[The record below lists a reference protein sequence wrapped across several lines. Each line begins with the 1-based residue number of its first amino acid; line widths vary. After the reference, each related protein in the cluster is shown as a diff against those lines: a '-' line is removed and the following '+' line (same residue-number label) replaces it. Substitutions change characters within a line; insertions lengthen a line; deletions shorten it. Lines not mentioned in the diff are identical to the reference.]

1 MPIAASEKAALPKTD
16 IRAVHQA
23 LDAEHRTW
31 AREDDSPQGS
41 VKARLE
47 QAWPD
52 SLADGQL
59 IKDDEGRDQLKAMP
73 EAKRSSMFP
82 DPWRTNPVGRFWDR
96 LRGRD
101 VTPRYLARLT
111 KEEQESEQKWRTV
124 GTIRRYIL
132 LILTL
137 AQTVVATWYM
147 KTILPYQGW
156 ALINPMDMVGQDL
169 WVSFMQLLPYMLQTG
184 ILILFA
190 VLFCWVSAGFWT
202 ALMGFLQ
209 LLIGRDKYSISASTV
224 GDEPL
229 NPEHRTA
236 LIMPI
241 CNEDVNRVFAG
252 LRATWESVKATGNAK
267 HFDVYILSDSYNPDI
282 CVAEQKAWMEL
293 IAEVGGEGQIFY
305 RRRRRRVKRKS
316 GNIDDFCRRWGSQ
329 YSYMVVLDADSVM
342 TGDCL
347 CGLVRLME
355 ANPNAGI
362 IQSSPKASG
371 MDTLYARCQQFATRV
386 YGPLFTAGLHFWQ
399 LGESHYWGHNAIIR
413 VKPFIE
419 HCALAPLP
427 GEGSFAGSILS
438 HDFVEAAL
446 MRRAGWGVWIAY
458 DLPGSY
464 EELPP
469 NLLDELKR
477 DRRWCHGNL
486 MNFRLFLVK
495 GMHPV
500 HRAVFL
506 TGVMS
511 YLSAPLWFMFLA
523 LSTALQVVHALTEPQ
538 YFLQPRQLF
547 PVWPQWRPEL
557 AIALFAS
564 TMVLLFLP
572 KLLSILLIWCK
583 GTKEYGG
590 FWRVT
595 LSLLLEVFLTGVMSY
610 LSAPLW
616 FMFLALSTALQVV
629 HALTEPQYFLQPR
642 QLFPVWPQWRPEL
655 AIALFASTMVLLFL
669 PKLLSILL
677 IWCKGTKEYGGFWRV
692 TLSLLLEVLFS
703 VLLAP
708 VRMLFH
714 TVFVVSAFLGWE
726 VVWNSPQRDDDST
739 SWGEA
744 FKRHG
749 SQLLLGLVW
758 AVGMAWLDLR
768 FLFWLAP
775 IVFSLILS
783 PFVSVISSRATVGL
797 RTKRWKL
804 FLIPEEYSP
813 PQVLVDTDRFLEM
826 NRQRSLDDGFMH
838 AVFNP
843 SFNALATAMA
853 TARHRASKVLEIARD
868 RHVEQALN
876 ETPEKLNRDRRLV
889 LLSDPVTMARL
900 HFRVWNSPERYSS
913 WVSYYE
919 GIKLNPLALRK
930 PDAASQ

>member
-1 MPIAASEKAALPKTD
+1 MNKSTVTPADYIDLLPLSAERKEALQHALPAAGENEEVYSKLH
-16 IRAVHQA
+16 HQ
-23 LDAEHRTW
+23 LGGDGPVETRPDDAPLE
-31 AREDDSPQGS
+31 S
-41 VKARLE
+41 VKARIE
-47 QAWPD
+47 MAWPD
-52 SLADGQL
+52 SVAGGEQFD
-59 IKDDEGRDQLKAMP
+59 KDYLDRTTLKATPPVKRSLMFP
-73 EAKRSSMFP
+73 EA
-82 DPWRTNPVGRFWDR
+82 WRTNPVARAWDS
-96 LRGRD
+96 LRGRK
-101 VTPRYLARLT
+101 TTHRYASA
-111 KEEQESEQKWRTV
+111 EEQKTEDKWRHV
-124 GTIRRYIL
+124 GSIRRYIL
-132 LILTL
+132 LLLTL

-156 ALINPMDMVGQDL
+156 ALIDPMEMINQNWQQSVLQI
-169 WVSFMQLLPYMLQTG
+169 LPYVLQTG
-184 ILILFA
+184 ILFLFA
-190 VLFCWVSAGFWT
+190 ILFCWVSAGFWT

-209 LLIGRDKYSISASTV
+209 LLIGRDKYSISYLSHR
-224 GDEPL
+224 DEPIEI

-241 CNEDVNRVFAG
+241 CNEDVERVFAG
-252 LRATWESVKATGNAK
+252 LRATWESVVRTGEQAN
-267 HFDVYILSDSYNPDI
+267 FDVYVLSDSYDADI
-282 CVAEQKAWMEL
+282 AMAEQKAWMEL
-293 IAEVGGEGQIFY
+293 VRDVGGEGKIFY

-342 TGDCL
+342 SGECL
-347 CGLVRLME
+347 TGLVRMME

-523 LSTALQVVHALTEPQ
+523 LSTALQVVHTLMEPQ

-557 AIALFAS
+557 AIALFS
-564 TMVLLFLP
+564 TTLILLFLP
-572 KLLSILLIWCK
+572 KLLSVILIICK
-583 GTKEYGG
+583 GAKAYGG
-590 FWRVT
+590 AIRLFC
-595 LSLLLEVFLTGVMSY
+595 SLLLEM
-610 LSAPLW
+610 
-616 FMFLALSTALQVV
+616 
-629 HALTEPQYFLQPR
+629 
-642 QLFPVWPQWRPEL
+642 
-655 AIALFASTMVLLFL
+655 
-669 PKLLSILL
+669 
-677 IWCKGTKEYGGFWRV
+677 
-692 TLSLLLEVLFS
+692 LFS

-726 VVWNSPQRDDDST
+726 VVWNSPQRDDDATPWS
-739 SWGEA
+739 EA
-744 FKRHG
+744 FARHG
-749 SQLLLGLVW
+749 SQLLLGVVW
-758 AVGMAWLDLR
+758 AVGMGWLDLN
-768 FLFWLAP
+768 FLWWLAP

-783 PFVSVISSRATVGL
+783 PFVSVFSSRATLGL
-797 RTKRWKL
+797 GSKRARL
-804 FLIPEEYSP
+804 FLIPEEYDP
-813 PQVLVDTDRFLEM
+813 PKELLDTEAYLQL
-826 NRQRSLDDGFMH
+826 NRERALKHGFMH
-838 AVFNP
+838 ALFHP
-843 SFNALATAMA
+843 SFNALASALA
-853 TARHRASKVLEIARD
+853 TSRHLKSDILEYARD
-868 RHVEQALN
+868 RRVEQALSDS
-876 ETPEKLNRDRRLV
+876 PAKLSRDQRLN
-889 LLSDPVTMARL
+889 LLSDPVTLARL
-900 HFRVWNSPERYSS
+900 HYRLWQNADKYHD
-913 WVSYYE
+913 WVEQYQ
-919 GIKLNPLALRK
+919 KLQLNPLAIQSVK
-930 PDAASQ
+930 

>member
-1 MPIAASEKAALPKTD
+1 MNKSTVIPVEYIDALPLPPERQGELRGEESFSQLHFTLAGEAPSE
-16 IRAVHQA
+16 IRPD
-23 LDAEHRTW
+23 DA
-31 AREDDSPQGS
+31 PQQS
-41 VKARLE
+41 VKARVE
-47 QAWPD
+47 MSWPD
-52 SLADGQL
+52 SV
-59 IKDDEGRDQLKAMP
+59 DEGRQFDQDALGRSTLKAMP
-73 EAKRSSMFP
+73 EHTRSSMYP
-82 DPWRTNPVGRFWDR
+82 EEWRTNPVARAWDS
-96 LRGRD
+96 LRGRKS
-101 VTPRYLARLT
+101 THRYAT
-111 KEEQESEQKWRTV
+111 KEEQKSEDNWRYV
-124 GTIRRYIL
+124 GSIRRYIL
-132 LILTL
+132 LFLTIF
-137 AQTVVATWYM
+137 QTVIATWYM

-156 ALINPMDMVGQDL
+156 ALIDPMDMINQNWQQSL
-169 WVSFMQLLPYMLQTG
+169 LQILPYVLQTG
-184 ILILFA
+184 ILFLFA
-190 VLFCWVSAGFWT
+190 ILFCWVSAGFWT

-209 LLIGRDKYSISASTV
+209 LLIGKDKYSISYKTT
-224 GDEPL
+224 GDEPI

-241 CNEDVNRVFAG
+241 CNEDVERVFAG
-252 LRATWESVKATGNAK
+252 LRATWESVVRTGEQQ
-267 HFDVYILSDSYNPDI
+267 HYDVYILSDSYNPDI
-282 CVAEQKAWMEL
+282 CMAEQKAWMEL
-293 IAEVGGEGQIFY
+293 VRDVGGEGRIFY

-342 TGDCL
+342 SGGCL
-347 CGLVRLME
+347 NGLVRMME

-523 LSTALQVVHALTEPQ
+523 LSTALQVVHTLIEPQ
-538 YFLQPRQLF
+538 YFMQPRQLF

-557 AIALFAS
+557 AIALFS
-564 TMVLLFLP
+564 TTLVLLFLP
-572 KLLSILLIWCK
+572 KLLSVVLVWCK
-583 GTKEYGG
+583 GAKPYGG
-590 FWRVT
+590 ALRV
-595 LSLLLEVFLTGVMSY
+595 
-610 LSAPLW
+610 
-616 FMFLALSTALQVV
+616 LAS
-629 HALTEPQYFLQPR
+629 
-642 QLFPVWPQWRPEL
+642 
-655 AIALFASTMVLLFL
+655 LFL
-669 PKLLSILL
+669 
-677 IWCKGTKEYGGFWRV
+677 EM
-692 TLSLLLEVLFS
+692 LFS

-726 VVWNSPQRDDDST
+726 VVWNSPQRDDDATPWS
-739 SWGEA
+739 EA

-749 SQLLLGLVW
+749 SQMLLGLVW
-758 AVGMAWLDLR
+758 AGGMGWLDLN
-768 FLFWLAP
+768 FLWWLSP

-783 PFVSVISSRATVGL
+783 PFVSVWSSR
-797 RTKRWKL
+797 RTLGQASKRGKL
-804 FLIPEEYSP
+804 FLIPEEYQP
-813 PQVLVDTDRFLEM
+813 PQELLDTDRYVEL
-826 NRQRSLDDGFMH
+826 NRERALDNGFMH
-838 AVFNP
+838 AMFHP
-843 SFNALATAMA
+843 SFNALASAMA
-853 TARHRASKVLEIARD
+853 TSRHLKSDILDFARD
-868 RHVEQALN
+868 RRVEQALSQS
-876 ETPEKLNRDRRLV
+876 PAKLDRDSRLA
-889 LLSDPVTMARL
+889 LLSDPVTLSRMHYRL
-900 HFRVWNSPERYSS
+900 WQNADKYHDWLDHYHTLP
-913 WVSYYE
+913 
-919 GIKLNPLALRK
+919 LNPLALNNAK
-930 PDAASQ
+930 PLSVTAP

>member
-1 MPIAASEKAALPKTD
+1 MNKSMLTPADYIDALPLTPERKAALSSSLPAPEAGGD
-16 IRAVHQA
+16 VYSQLHQQLGQDGPA
-23 LDAEHRTW
+23 EARPDDAPLT
-31 AREDDSPQGS
+31 S
-41 VKARLE
+41 VKARIE
-47 QAWPD
+47 MSWPD
-52 SLADGQL
+52 SVDGGKQFGQDYL
-59 IKDDEGRDQLKAMP
+59 DRTTLKAMP
-73 EAKRSSMFP
+73 PVKRSLMFP
-82 DPWRTNPVGRFWDR
+82 EAWRTNPLARAWDS
-96 LRGRD
+96 LRGRKS
-101 VTPRYLARLT
+101 TPRYAT
-111 KEEQESEQKWRTV
+111 AEEQRQEDKWRHV
-124 GTIRRYIL
+124 GSIRRYIL

-137 AQTVVATWYM
+137 FQTVIATWYM

-156 ALINPMDMVGQDL
+156 ALIDPMDMLNQNWQQSL
-169 WVSFMQLLPYMLQTG
+169 LQLLPYVLQTG
-184 ILILFA
+184 ILFLFA
-190 VLFCWVSAGFWT
+190 ILFCWVSAGFWT

-209 LLIGRDKYSISASTV
+209 LMIGRDKYSISYTLN
-224 GDEPL
+224 GDEPID
-229 NPEHRTA
+229 PTHRTA

-241 CNEDVNRVFAG
+241 CNEDVERVFAG
-252 LRATWESVKATGNAK
+252 LRATWESVVRSGESE
-267 HFDVYILSDSYNPDI
+267 HFDVYILSDSYDADI
-282 CVAEQKAWMEL
+282 AMAEQKAWMEL
-293 IAEVGGEGQIFY
+293 VRDVDGAGKIFY

-342 TGDCL
+342 SGECL
-347 CGLVRLME
+347 TGLVRMME

-523 LSTALQVVHALTEPQ
+523 LSTALQVVHTLMEPQ

-557 AIALFAS
+557 AIALFS
-564 TMVLLFLP
+564 TTLVLLFLP
-572 KLLSILLIWCK
+572 KLLSVVLIWFK
-583 GTKEYGG
+583 GAKGYGG
-590 FWRVT
+590 ALR
-595 LSLLLEVFLTGVMSY
+595 LLLSM
-610 LSAPLW
+610 
-616 FMFLALSTALQVV
+616 
-629 HALTEPQYFLQPR
+629 
-642 QLFPVWPQWRPEL
+642 
-655 AIALFASTMVLLFL
+655 
-669 PKLLSILL
+669 
-677 IWCKGTKEYGGFWRV
+677 
-692 TLSLLLEVLFS
+692 LLEMLFS

-726 VVWNSPQRDDDST
+726 VVWNSPQRDDDATPWS
-739 SWGEA
+739 EA
-744 FKRHG
+744 FRRHG
-749 SQLLLGLVW
+749 SQMLLGIVW
-758 AVGMAWLDLR
+758 AVGMGWLDLN
-768 FLFWLAP
+768 FLWWLSP

-783 PFVSVISSRATVGL
+783 PFVSVISSRASNGL
-797 RTKRWKL
+797 ATRRANL
-804 FLIPEEYSP
+804 FLIPEEYAP
-813 PQVLVDTDRFLEM
+813 PKELQDTDAYLQL
-826 NRQRSLDDGFMH
+826 NRERALKHGFMH
-838 AVFNP
+838 ALFHP
-843 SFNALATAMA
+843 SFNALATALA
-853 TARHRASKVLEIARD
+853 TSRHLKSDLLDHARD
-868 RHVEQALN
+868 RRVERALS
-876 ETPEKLNRDRRLV
+876 EAPAKLSRDERLV
-889 LLSDPVTMARL
+889 LLSDPVTLARL
-900 HFRVWNSPERYSS
+900 HYRLWQDAEKYHE
-913 WVSYYE
+913 WLDYYRTLQ
-919 GIKLNPLALRK
+919 LNPLALAPAK
-930 PDAASQ
+930 

>member
-1 MPIAASEKAALPKTD
+1 MNKLNLTPQNYIEALPLDAAGKAQLSASLASAQAFHVLHDALGQDEAASN
-16 IRAVHQA
+16 RAD
-23 LDAEHRTW
+23 DA
-31 AREDDSPQGS
+31 PLKS
-41 VKARLE
+41 VSSRVKM
-47 QAWPD
+47 AWPD
-52 SLADGQL
+52 SVAEGEQFGH
-59 IKDDEGRDQLKAMP
+59 DDLNRTTLKAMP
-73 EAKRSSMFP
+73 PVKRSQMFP
-82 DPWRTNPVGRFWDR
+82 EIWRTNPLVRAWDS
-96 LRGRD
+96 LRGKKS
-101 VTPRYLARLT
+101 VPRYTSA
-111 KEEQESEQKWRTV
+111 EEQRSEEKWRNV
-124 GTIRRYIL
+124 GSLRRYIL

-137 AQTVVATWYM
+137 FQTVVATWYM

-156 ALINPMDMVGQDL
+156 TLLDPMAMTNQN
-169 WVSFMQLLPYMLQTG
+169 WQQSFLQILPYILQTG
-184 ILILFA
+184 ILFLFA
-190 VLFCWVSAGFWT
+190 ILFCWVSAGFWT

-209 LLIGRDKYSISASTV
+209 LLIGRDKYSISYSTT
-224 GDEPL
+224 GNEPL
-229 NPEHRTA
+229 NPAHRTA

-241 CNEDVNRVFAG
+241 CNEDVERVFAG
-252 LRATWESVKATGNAK
+252 LRATWESVKRTGNSE
-267 HFDVYILSDSYNPDI
+267 HFDVYILSDSYDADI
-282 CVAEQKAWMEL
+282 AVAEQKAWMEL
-293 IAEVGGEGQIFY
+293 VRDVEGAGKIFY

-342 TGDCL
+342 SGECL
-347 CGLVRLME
+347 TGLVRMME

-362 IQSSPKASG
+362 IQSSPRASG

-523 LSTALQVVHALTEPQ
+523 LSTALQVVHTLMEPQ

-557 AIALFAS
+557 AIALFS
-564 TMVLLFLP
+564 TTLVLLFLP
-572 KLLSILLIWCK
+572 KLLSVILIWFK
-583 GTKEYGG
+583 GAKAYGG
-590 FWRVT
+590 PVRLFI
-595 LSLLLEVFLTGVMSY
+595 SLLLEM
-610 LSAPLW
+610 
-616 FMFLALSTALQVV
+616 
-629 HALTEPQYFLQPR
+629 
-642 QLFPVWPQWRPEL
+642 
-655 AIALFASTMVLLFL
+655 
-669 PKLLSILL
+669 
-677 IWCKGTKEYGGFWRV
+677 
-692 TLSLLLEVLFS
+692 LFS

-726 VVWNSPQRDDDST
+726 VVWNSPQRDDDATPWS
-739 SWGEA
+739 EA
-744 FKRHG
+744 FARHG

-758 AVGMAWLDLR
+758 ATGMGVLDLN
-768 FLFWLAP
+768 FLWWLSP

-783 PFVSVISSRATVGL
+783 PFVSVMSSRATIGL
-797 RTKRWKL
+797 KSKRANL
-804 FLIPEEYSP
+804 FLIPEEYDP
-813 PQVLVDTDRFLEM
+813 PRELLDTDRYLEQ
-826 NRQRSLDDGFMH
+826 NRARVLTNGFMH
-838 AVFNP
+838 AVFHP
-843 SFNALATAMA
+843 AFNALATALA
-853 TARHRASKVLEIARD
+853 TSRHKHSQLLDNARD
-868 RHVEQALN
+868 RRVDLVLSEA
-876 ETPEKLNRDRRLV
+876 PEKLNREQRLQ
-889 LLSDPVTMARL
+889 LISDPVVLARVHTRL
-900 HFRVWNSPERYSS
+900 WESADKYHQ
-913 WVSYYE
+913 WVESYQKL
-919 GIKLNPLALRK
+919 KLNPLALPHR
-930 PDAASQ
+930 P

>member
-1 MPIAASEKAALPKTD
+1 MNKSTALPTEYIDALPLSAERKGALRETLPTQSDNAFSELHQSLSGTD
-16 IRAVHQA
+16 SAVERPD
-23 LDAEHRTW
+23 DAPLE
-31 AREDDSPQGS
+31 S
-41 VKARLE
+41 VKSRIE
-47 QAWPD
+47 MTWPD
-52 SLADGQL
+52 SVGKGEQFAEDPLH
-59 IKDDEGRDQLKAMP
+59 RTTLKAMP
-73 EAKRSSMFP
+73 KHTRSSMYP
-82 DPWRTNPVGRFWDR
+82 EAWRTNPVGRAWDS
-96 LRGRD
+96 LRGRKSK
-101 VTPRYLARLT
+101 PRYANA
-111 KEEQESEQKWRTV
+111 EEQRQEEKWRHV
-124 GTIRRYIL
+124 GSIRRYIL
-132 LILTL
+132 LILTIV
-137 AQTVVATWYM
+137 QTVVATWYM

-156 ALINPMDMVGQDL
+156 ALIDPVEMLDQNWQQSV
-169 WVSFMQLLPYMLQTG
+169 MQILPYVLQTG
-184 ILILFA
+184 ILFLFA

-209 LLIGRDKYSISASTV
+209 LLIGKDKYSISY
-224 GDEPL
+224 GLNGNEPID
-229 NPEHRTA
+229 PQHRTA

-241 CNEDVNRVFAG
+241 CNEDVERVFAG
-252 LRATWESVKATGNAK
+252 LRATWESVVRTGEQQN
-267 HFDVYILSDSYNPDI
+267 FDVYVLSDSYNPDI
-282 CVAEQKAWMEL
+282 AMAEQKAWMEL
-293 IAEVGGEGQIFY
+293 VRDVGGEGRIFY

-342 TGDCL
+342 SGECL
-347 CGLVRLME
+347 TGLVRMME

-523 LSTALQVVHALTEPQ
+523 LSTALQVVHTLMEPT

-557 AIALFAS
+557 AIALFS
-564 TMVLLFLP
+564 TTMVLLFLP
-572 KLLSILLIWCK
+572 KLLSIILIWFK
-583 GTKEYGG
+583 GAKPYGG
-590 FWRVT
+590 VLRVT
-595 LSLLLEVFLTGVMSY
+595 LSLF
-610 LSAPLW
+610 
-616 FMFLALSTALQVV
+616 
-629 HALTEPQYFLQPR
+629 
-642 QLFPVWPQWRPEL
+642 
-655 AIALFASTMVLLFL
+655 
-669 PKLLSILL
+669 
-677 IWCKGTKEYGGFWRV
+677 
-692 TLSLLLEVLFS
+692 LEVLFS

-726 VVWNSPQRDDDST
+726 VVWNSPQRDDDATPWS
-739 SWGEA
+739 EA

-749 SQLLLGLVW
+749 SQMALGIVW
-758 AVGMAWLDLR
+758 AAGMGWLDLN
-768 FLFWLAP
+768 FLWWLAP

-783 PFVSVISSRATVGL
+783 PIVSVFSSRSTTGL
-797 RTKRWKL
+797 ASKRAKL
-804 FLIPEEYSP
+804 FLIPEEFEP
-813 PQVLVDTDRFLEM
+813 PKELVDTERYNAL
-826 NRQRSLDDGFMH
+826 NRERALKDGFIH

-843 SFNALATAMA
+843 SFNALASAMA
-853 TARHRASKVLEIARD
+853 TSRHLKSEVLEFARD
-868 RHVEQALN
+868 RRVEQALS
-876 ETPEKLNRDRRLV
+876 ESPAKLDRDRRLA
-889 LLSDPVTMARL
+889 LISDPVTLSRMHYRL
-900 HFRVWNSPERYSS
+900 WQNADKYHDWFD
-913 WVSYYE
+913 YYQSL
-919 GIKLNPLALRK
+919 KMNPLAIQSVKL
-930 PDAASQ
+930 

>member
-1 MPIAASEKAALPKTD
+1 MNKSTYLPQSYVEALPLDAAARATLSASLQNAQAFHAIHSALGQDIAASERPD
-16 IRAVHQA
+16 
-23 LDAEHRTW
+23 DA
-31 AREDDSPQGS
+31 PLKS
-41 VKARLE
+41 VSSRVSM
-47 QAWPD
+47 AWPD
-52 SLADGQL
+52 SLAGGQQL
-59 IKDDEGRDQLKAMP
+59 SKDYLDRTTLKAMP
-73 EAKRSSMFP
+73 PVKRSLMFP
-82 DPWRTNPVGRFWDR
+82 EAWRTNPIARAWDS
-96 LRGRD
+96 LRGQKGN
-101 VTPRYLARLT
+101 PRYAT
-111 KEEQESEQKWRTV
+111 VEEQKAEDKWRHV
-124 GTIRRYIL
+124 GSMRRYVL
-132 LILTL
+132 LILTIL
-137 AQTVVATWYM
+137 QTVVATWYM

-156 ALINPMDMVGQDL
+156 TLLDPVELFNQNWLQSVELI
-169 WVSFMQLLPYMLQTG
+169 LPYILQTG
-184 ILILFA
+184 ILFLFA
-190 VLFCWVSAGFWT
+190 ILFCWVSAGFWT

-209 LLIGRDKYSISASTV
+209 LLIGRDKYSISYSTT

-241 CNEDVNRVFAG
+241 CNEDVERVFAG
-252 LRATWESVKATGNAK
+252 LRATWESVKRTGNAE
-267 HFDVYILSDSYNPDI
+267 HFDVYILSDSYDADI
-282 CVAEQKAWMEL
+282 AIAEQKAWMEL
-293 IAEVGGEGQIFY
+293 VRDVGGAGKIFY

-316 GNIDDFCRRWGSQ
+316 GNIDDFCRRWGSN

-342 TGDCL
+342 SGECL
-347 CGLVRLME
+347 TGLVRMME

-413 VKPFIE
+413 VQPFIE

-523 LSTALQVVHALTEPQ
+523 LSTALQVVHTLMEPT

-547 PVWPQWRPEL
+547 PVWPQWRPDL
-557 AIALFAS
+557 AIALFS
-564 TMVLLFLP
+564 TTLVLLFLP
-572 KLLSILLIWCK
+572 KLLSVVLIWFK
-583 GTKEYGG
+583 GAKPYGG
-590 FWRVT
+590 AFRLF
-595 LSLLLEVFLTGVMSY
+595 LSLLLEM
-610 LSAPLW
+610 
-616 FMFLALSTALQVV
+616 
-629 HALTEPQYFLQPR
+629 
-642 QLFPVWPQWRPEL
+642 
-655 AIALFASTMVLLFL
+655 
-669 PKLLSILL
+669 
-677 IWCKGTKEYGGFWRV
+677 
-692 TLSLLLEVLFS
+692 LFS

-726 VVWNSPQRDDDST
+726 VVWNSPQRDDDATPWS
-739 SWGEA
+739 EA
-744 FKRHG
+744 FRRHG
-749 SQLLLGLVW
+749 SQMLLGIVW
-758 AVGMAWLDLR
+758 AVGMGVLDLN
-768 FLFWLAP
+768 FLWWLAP

-783 PFVSVISSRATVGL
+783 PFVSVMSSRATVGL
-797 RTKRWKL
+797 KSKRARL
-804 FLIPEEYSP
+804 FLIPEEYEP
-813 PQVLVDTDRFLEM
+813 PKELVDTDHYLQL
-826 NRQRSLDDGFMH
+826 NRERALKHGFMH
-838 AVFNP
+838 ALFNP
-843 SFNALATAMA
+843 AFNALATAMA
-853 TARHRASKVLEIARD
+853 TSRHKQSALLDHARD
-868 RHVEQALN
+868 RRVDQALSDA
-876 ETPEKLNRDRRLV
+876 PEKLNREQRLQ
-889 LLSDPVTMARL
+889 LISDPVVLARVHTRL
-900 HFRVWNSPERYSS
+900 WERADKYHQ
-913 WVSYYE
+913 WVESYQ
-919 GIKLNPLALRK
+919 KLTLNPQALPQR
-930 PDAASQ
+930 A

>member
-1 MPIAASEKAALPKTD
+1 MNKSTQADYIDALPLSAQRKE
-16 IRAVHQA
+16 ALLGSSAEGLSQLHQT
-23 LDAEHRTW
+23 LSDAPVPDRV
-31 AREDDSPQGS
+31 DDAPLAS
-41 VKARLE
+41 VKSRIE
-47 QAWPD
+47 MTWPD
-52 SLADGQL
+52 SVGKGEQFGEDALH
-59 IKDDEGRDQLKAMP
+59 RTTLKAMP
-73 EAKRSSMFP
+73 RHTRSSMYP
-82 DPWRTNPVGRFWDR
+82 EAWRTNPVSRAWDS
-96 LRGRD
+96 LRGHKSK
-101 VTPRYLARLT
+101 PRYANA
-111 KEEQESEQKWRTV
+111 EEQRAEEKWRHV
-124 GTIRRYIL
+124 GSIRRYIL
-132 LILTL
+132 LLLTI
-137 AQTVVATWYM
+137 AQTVIATWYM

-156 ALINPMDMVGQDL
+156 ALIDPMEMINQNWQQSVLQI
-169 WVSFMQLLPYMLQTG
+169 LPYVLQTG
-184 ILILFA
+184 ILFLFA

-209 LLIGRDKYSISASTV
+209 LLIGKDKYSISYNSN
-224 GDEPL
+224 DNDPI

-241 CNEDVNRVFAG
+241 CNEDVERVFAG
-252 LRATWESVKATGNAK
+252 LRATWESVVRTGEQQ

-282 CVAEQKAWMEL
+282 AMAEQKAWMEL
-293 IAEVGGEGQIFY
+293 VRDVGGEGRIFY

-342 TGDCL
+342 SGECL
-347 CGLVRLME
+347 TGLVRMME

-523 LSTALQVVHALTEPQ
+523 LSTALQVVHTLMEPQ

-557 AIALFAS
+557 AIALFS
-564 TMVLLFLP
+564 TTMVLLFLP
-572 KLLSILLIWCK
+572 KLLSIILIWFK
-583 GTKEYGG
+583 GAKPYGG
-590 FWRVT
+590 VLRVT
-595 LSLLLEVFLTGVMSY
+595 VSLF
-610 LSAPLW
+610 
-616 FMFLALSTALQVV
+616 
-629 HALTEPQYFLQPR
+629 
-642 QLFPVWPQWRPEL
+642 
-655 AIALFASTMVLLFL
+655 
-669 PKLLSILL
+669 
-677 IWCKGTKEYGGFWRV
+677 
-692 TLSLLLEVLFS
+692 LEVLFS

-726 VVWNSPQRDDDST
+726 VVWNSPQRDDDATPWS
-739 SWGEA
+739 EA

-749 SQLLLGLVW
+749 SQMALGIVW
-758 AVGMAWLDLR
+758 AAGMGWLDLN
-768 FLFWLAP
+768 FLWWLAP

-783 PFVSVISSRATVGL
+783 PFVSVFSSRLTTGMAS
-797 RTKRWKL
+797 KRAKL
-804 FLIPEEYSP
+804 FLIPEEFEP
-813 PQVLVDTDRFLEM
+813 PRELIDTDRYNEL
-826 NRQRSLDDGFMH
+826 NRERALKDGFMH
-838 AVFNP
+838 ALFHP
-843 SFNALATAMA
+843 SFNALASAMA
-853 TARHRASKVLEIARD
+853 TSRHLQSEILEFARD
-868 RHVEQALN
+868 RRVEQALS
-876 ETPEKLNRDRRLV
+876 ESPAKLDRDRRLA
-889 LLSDPVTMARL
+889 LISDPVTLSRMHYRL
-900 HFRVWNSPERYSS
+900 WQNADKYHDWFD
-913 WVSYYE
+913 YY
-919 GIKLNPLALRK
+919 KSLKMNPLAIQPTK
-930 PDAASQ
+930 I

>member
-1 MPIAASEKAALPKTD
+1 MNKSTVTTSDYIAALNLSDAERALLPEENLQ
-16 IRAVHQA
+16 AVHEK
-23 LDAEHRTW
+23 LDTKGQHYQRA
-31 AREDDSPQGS
+31 DDSPLAS
-41 VKARLE
+41 VASRLKTV
-47 QAWPD
+47 WPD
-52 SLADGQL
+52 SLNKGLLAE
-59 IKDDEGRDQLKAMP
+59 DDEGRTQLKAMP
-73 EAKRSSMFP
+73 EITRTAMHP
-82 DPWRTNPVGRFWDR
+82 DPWRTNPIGRFWDR
-96 LRGRD
+96 IRGRKIH
-101 VTPRYLARLT
+101 TSNIAR
-111 KEEQESEQKWRTV
+111 EDNAAEQQWRMV

-132 LILTL
+132 LLLTL
-137 AQTVVATWYM
+137 SQTVVATWYM

-156 ALINPMDMVGQDL
+156 AFINPMEMGDQNL
-169 WVSFMQLLPYMLQTG
+169 WVSFMQLLPYVLQSG

-209 LLIGRDKYSISASTV
+209 LLMGKDKYSISASTT
-224 GDEPL
+224 GNEPID
-229 NPEHRTA
+229 PAHRTA

-241 CNEDVNRVFAG
+241 CNEDVARVFAG
-252 LRATWESVKATGNAK
+252 LRATWESVKATGQQR
-267 HFDVYILSDSYNPDI
+267 HFDVYILSDSYDPDI
-282 CVAEQKAWMEL
+282 CVSEQKAWLEL
-293 IAEVGGEGQIFY
+293 IAEVEGEGQIFY

-316 GNIDDFCRRWGSQ
+316 GNIDDFCRRWGKQ
-329 YSYMVVLDADSVM
+329 YSYMLVLDADSVM
-342 TGDCL
+342 SGDCL
-347 CGLVRLME
+347 TNLVRLME
-355 ANPNAGI
+355 ANPKAGI

-413 VKPFIE
+413 VKPFME

-427 GEGSFAGSILS
+427 GDGNFAGSILS

-477 DRRWCHGNL
+477 DRRWCQGNL

-523 LSTALQVVHALTEPQ
+523 LSTALQVVHVLTEPQ
-538 YFLQPRQLF
+538 YFLQPYQLY
-547 PVWPQWRPEL
+547 PVWPKWRPEL

-572 KLLSILLIWCK
+572 KLLSIILIWCK
-583 GTKEYGG
+583 GSKEYGG
-590 FWRVT
+590 FCRVT
-595 LSLLLEVFLTGVMSY
+595 
-610 LSAPLW
+610 
-616 FMFLALSTALQVV
+616 
-629 HALTEPQYFLQPR
+629 
-642 QLFPVWPQWRPEL
+642 
-655 AIALFASTMVLLFL
+655 
-669 PKLLSILL
+669 
-677 IWCKGTKEYGGFWRV
+677 C
-692 TLSLLLEVLFS
+692 SLLLEVLFS

-739 SWGEA
+739 TWGEA
-744 FKRHG
+744 FMRHG

-758 AVGMAWLDLR
+758 AVGMALLDLR

-783 PFVSVISSRATVGL
+783 PFVSVFSSRTTLGL

-813 PQVLVDTDRFLEM
+813 PQVLIDTDKYLQR
-826 NRQRSLDDGFMH
+826 NRNRALSDGFIH

-843 SFNALATAMA
+843 ALNALATAMA
-853 TARHRASKVLEIARD
+853 TARHRNGSVLEIARD

-876 ETPEKLNRDRRLV
+876 ETLDKLSRDRRLV
-889 LLSDPVTMARL
+889 LLSDPVTMSRL
-900 HFRVWNSPERYSS
+900 HYRLWANPERYSS
-913 WVSYYE
+913 WVKNYQ
-919 GIKLNPLALRK
+919 GVTLNPLALSMK
-930 PDAASQ
+930 S

>member
-1 MPIAASEKAALPKTD
+1 MNKSTYLPQSYVEALPLDAAARATLSASLQNAQAFHAIHSALGQDIAASERPD
-16 IRAVHQA
+16 
-23 LDAEHRTW
+23 DA
-31 AREDDSPQGS
+31 PLKS
-41 VKARLE
+41 VSSRVSM
-47 QAWPD
+47 AWPD
-52 SLADGQL
+52 SLADGQQL
-59 IKDDEGRDQLKAMP
+59 SKDYLDRTTLKAMP
-73 EAKRSSMFP
+73 PVKRSLMFP
-82 DPWRTNPVGRFWDR
+82 EAWRTNPIARAWDS
-96 LRGRD
+96 LRGQKGN
-101 VTPRYLARLT
+101 PRYAT
-111 KEEQESEQKWRTV
+111 VEEQKAEDKWRHV
-124 GTIRRYIL
+124 GSMRRYVL
-132 LILTL
+132 LILTIL
-137 AQTVVATWYM
+137 QTVVATWYM

-156 ALINPMDMVGQDL
+156 TLLDPVELFNQNWLQSVELI
-169 WVSFMQLLPYMLQTG
+169 LPYILQTG
-184 ILILFA
+184 ILFLFA
-190 VLFCWVSAGFWT
+190 ILFCWVSAGFWT

-209 LLIGRDKYSISASTV
+209 LLIGRDKYSISYSTT

-241 CNEDVNRVFAG
+241 CNEDVERVFAG
-252 LRATWESVKATGNAK
+252 LRATWESVKRTGNAE
-267 HFDVYILSDSYNPDI
+267 HFDVYILSDSYDADI
-282 CVAEQKAWMEL
+282 AIAEQKAWMEL
-293 IAEVGGEGQIFY
+293 VRDVGGAGKIFY

-316 GNIDDFCRRWGSQ
+316 GNIDDFCRRWGSN

-342 TGDCL
+342 SGECL
-347 CGLVRLME
+347 TGLVRMME

-413 VKPFIE
+413 VQPFIE

-523 LSTALQVVHALTEPQ
+523 LSTALQVVHTLMEPT

-547 PVWPQWRPEL
+547 PVWPQWRPDL
-557 AIALFAS
+557 AIALFS
-564 TMVLLFLP
+564 TTLVLLFLP
-572 KLLSILLIWCK
+572 KLLSVVLIWFK
-583 GTKEYGG
+583 GAKPYGG
-590 FWRVT
+590 AFRLF
-595 LSLLLEVFLTGVMSY
+595 LSLLLEM
-610 LSAPLW
+610 
-616 FMFLALSTALQVV
+616 
-629 HALTEPQYFLQPR
+629 
-642 QLFPVWPQWRPEL
+642 
-655 AIALFASTMVLLFL
+655 
-669 PKLLSILL
+669 
-677 IWCKGTKEYGGFWRV
+677 
-692 TLSLLLEVLFS
+692 LFS

-726 VVWNSPQRDDDST
+726 VVWNSPQRDDDATPWS
-739 SWGEA
+739 EA
-744 FKRHG
+744 FRRHG
-749 SQLLLGLVW
+749 SQMLLGIVW
-758 AVGMAWLDLR
+758 AVGMGVLDLN
-768 FLFWLAP
+768 FLWWLAP

-783 PFVSVISSRATVGL
+783 PFVSVMSSRATVGL
-797 RTKRWKL
+797 KSKRARL
-804 FLIPEEYSP
+804 FLIPEEYEP
-813 PQVLVDTDRFLEM
+813 PKELVDTDHYLQL
-826 NRQRSLDDGFMH
+826 NRERALKHGFMH
-838 AVFNP
+838 ALFNP
-843 SFNALATAMA
+843 AFNALATAMA
-853 TARHRASKVLEIARD
+853 TSRHKQSALLDHARD
-868 RHVEQALN
+868 RRVDQALSDA
-876 ETPEKLNRDRRLV
+876 PEKLNREQRLQ
-889 LLSDPVTMARL
+889 LISDPVVLARVHTRL
-900 HFRVWNSPERYSS
+900 WESADKYHQ
-913 WVSYYE
+913 WVESYQ
-919 GIKLNPLALRK
+919 KLTLNPQAMPQR
-930 PDAASQ
+930 A

>member
-1 MPIAASEKAALPKTD
+1 MNKSTYLPQSYVEALPLDAAARATLSASLQNAQAFHAIHSALGQDIAASERPD
-16 IRAVHQA
+16 
-23 LDAEHRTW
+23 DA
-31 AREDDSPQGS
+31 PLKS
-41 VKARLE
+41 VSSRVSM
-47 QAWPD
+47 AWPD
-52 SLADGQL
+52 SLADGQQL
-59 IKDDEGRDQLKAMP
+59 SKDYLDRTTLKAMP
-73 EAKRSSMFP
+73 PVKRSLMFP
-82 DPWRTNPVGRFWDR
+82 EAWRTNPIARAWDS
-96 LRGRD
+96 LRGQKGN
-101 VTPRYLARLT
+101 PRYAT
-111 KEEQESEQKWRTV
+111 VEEQKAEDKWRHV
-124 GTIRRYIL
+124 GSMRRYVL
-132 LILTL
+132 LILTIL
-137 AQTVVATWYM
+137 QTVVATWYM

-156 ALINPMDMVGQDL
+156 TLLDPVELFNQNWLQSVELI
-169 WVSFMQLLPYMLQTG
+169 LPYILQTG
-184 ILILFA
+184 ILFLFA
-190 VLFCWVSAGFWT
+190 ILFCWVSAGFWT

-209 LLIGRDKYSISASTV
+209 LLIGRDKYSISYSTT

-241 CNEDVNRVFAG
+241 CNEDVERVFAG
-252 LRATWESVKATGNAK
+252 LRATWESVKRTGNAE
-267 HFDVYILSDSYNPDI
+267 HFDVYILSDSYDADI
-282 CVAEQKAWMEL
+282 AIAEQKAWMEL
-293 IAEVGGEGQIFY
+293 VRDVGGAGKIFY

-316 GNIDDFCRRWGSQ
+316 GNIDDFCRRWGSN

-342 TGDCL
+342 SGECL
-347 CGLVRLME
+347 TGLVRMME

-413 VKPFIE
+413 VQPFIE

-523 LSTALQVVHALTEPQ
+523 LSTALQVVHTLMEPT

-547 PVWPQWRPEL
+547 PVWPQWRPDL
-557 AIALFAS
+557 AIALFS
-564 TMVLLFLP
+564 TTLVLLFLP
-572 KLLSILLIWCK
+572 KLLSVVLIWFK
-583 GTKEYGG
+583 GAKPYGG
-590 FWRVT
+590 AFRLF
-595 LSLLLEVFLTGVMSY
+595 LSLLLEM
-610 LSAPLW
+610 
-616 FMFLALSTALQVV
+616 
-629 HALTEPQYFLQPR
+629 
-642 QLFPVWPQWRPEL
+642 
-655 AIALFASTMVLLFL
+655 
-669 PKLLSILL
+669 
-677 IWCKGTKEYGGFWRV
+677 
-692 TLSLLLEVLFS
+692 LFS

-726 VVWNSPQRDDDST
+726 VVWNSPQRDDDATPWS
-739 SWGEA
+739 EA
-744 FKRHG
+744 FRRHG
-749 SQLLLGLVW
+749 SQMLLGIVW
-758 AVGMAWLDLR
+758 AVGMGVLDLN
-768 FLFWLAP
+768 FLWWLAP

-783 PFVSVISSRATVGL
+783 PFVSVMSSRATVGL
-797 RTKRWKL
+797 KSKRARL
-804 FLIPEEYSP
+804 FLIPEEYEP
-813 PQVLVDTDRFLEM
+813 PKELVDTDHYLQL
-826 NRQRSLDDGFMH
+826 NRERALKHGFMH
-838 AVFNP
+838 ALFNP
-843 SFNALATAMA
+843 AFNALAMAMA
-853 TARHRASKVLEIARD
+853 TSRHKQSALLDHARD
-868 RHVEQALN
+868 RRVDQALSDA
-876 ETPEKLNRDRRLV
+876 PEKLNREQRLQ
-889 LLSDPVTMARL
+889 LISDPVVLARVHTRL
-900 HFRVWNSPERYSS
+900 WESADKYHQ
-913 WVSYYE
+913 WVESYQ
-919 GIKLNPLALRK
+919 KLTLNPQALPQR
-930 PDAASQ
+930 A

>member
-1 MPIAASEKAALPKTD
+1 MNKSTYLPQSYVEALPLDAAARATLSASLQNAQAFHAIHSALGQDIAASERSD
-16 IRAVHQA
+16 
-23 LDAEHRTW
+23 DA
-31 AREDDSPQGS
+31 PLKS
-41 VKARLE
+41 VSSRVSM
-47 QAWPD
+47 AWPD
-52 SLADGQL
+52 SLADGQQL
-59 IKDDEGRDQLKAMP
+59 SKDYLDRTTLKAMP
-73 EAKRSSMFP
+73 PVKRSLMFP
-82 DPWRTNPVGRFWDR
+82 EAWRTNPIARAWDS
-96 LRGRD
+96 LRGQKGN
-101 VTPRYLARLT
+101 PRYAT
-111 KEEQESEQKWRTV
+111 VEEQKAEDKWRHV
-124 GTIRRYIL
+124 GSMRRYVL
-132 LILTL
+132 LILTIL
-137 AQTVVATWYM
+137 QTVVATWYM

-156 ALINPMDMVGQDL
+156 TLLDPVELFNQNWLQSVELI
-169 WVSFMQLLPYMLQTG
+169 LPYILQTG
-184 ILILFA
+184 ILFLFA
-190 VLFCWVSAGFWT
+190 ILFCWVSAGFWT

-209 LLIGRDKYSISASTV
+209 LLIGRDKYSISYSTT

-241 CNEDVNRVFAG
+241 CNEDVERVFAG
-252 LRATWESVKATGNAK
+252 LRATWESVKRTGNAE
-267 HFDVYILSDSYNPDI
+267 HFDVYILSDSYDADI
-282 CVAEQKAWMEL
+282 AIAEQKAWMEL
-293 IAEVGGEGQIFY
+293 VRDVGGAGKIFY

-316 GNIDDFCRRWGSQ
+316 GNIDDFCRRWGSN

-342 TGDCL
+342 SGECL
-347 CGLVRLME
+347 TGLVRMME

-413 VKPFIE
+413 VQPFIE

-523 LSTALQVVHALTEPQ
+523 LSTALQVVHTLMEPT

-547 PVWPQWRPEL
+547 PVWPQWRPDL
-557 AIALFAS
+557 AIALFS
-564 TMVLLFLP
+564 TTLVLLFLP
-572 KLLSILLIWCK
+572 KLLSVVLIWFK
-583 GTKEYGG
+583 GAKPYGG
-590 FWRVT
+590 AFRLF
-595 LSLLLEVFLTGVMSY
+595 LSLLLEM
-610 LSAPLW
+610 
-616 FMFLALSTALQVV
+616 
-629 HALTEPQYFLQPR
+629 
-642 QLFPVWPQWRPEL
+642 
-655 AIALFASTMVLLFL
+655 
-669 PKLLSILL
+669 
-677 IWCKGTKEYGGFWRV
+677 
-692 TLSLLLEVLFS
+692 LFS

-726 VVWNSPQRDDDST
+726 VVWNSPQRDDDATPWS
-739 SWGEA
+739 EA
-744 FKRHG
+744 FRRHG
-749 SQLLLGLVW
+749 SQMLLGIVW
-758 AVGMAWLDLR
+758 AVGMGVLDLN
-768 FLFWLAP
+768 FLWWLAP

-783 PFVSVISSRATVGL
+783 PFVSVMSSRATVGL
-797 RTKRWKL
+797 KSKRARL
-804 FLIPEEYSP
+804 FLIPEEYEP
-813 PQVLVDTDRFLEM
+813 PKELVDTDHYLQL
-826 NRQRSLDDGFMH
+826 NRERALKHGFMH
-838 AVFNP
+838 ALFNP
-843 SFNALATAMA
+843 AFNALATAMA
-853 TARHRASKVLEIARD
+853 TSRHKQSALLDHARD
-868 RHVEQALN
+868 RRVDQALSDA
-876 ETPEKLNRDRRLV
+876 PEKLNREQRLQ
-889 LLSDPVTMARL
+889 LISDPVVLARVHTRL
-900 HFRVWNSPERYSS
+900 WESADKYHQ
-913 WVSYYE
+913 WVESYQ
-919 GIKLNPLALRK
+919 KLTLNPQALPQR
-930 PDAASQ
+930 A

>member
-1 MPIAASEKAALPKTD
+1 MNKSTYLPQSYVEALPLDAAARATLSASLQNAQAFHAIHSALGQDIAASERPD
-16 IRAVHQA
+16 
-23 LDAEHRTW
+23 DA
-31 AREDDSPQGS
+31 PLKS
-41 VKARLE
+41 VSSRVSM
-47 QAWPD
+47 AWPD
-52 SLADGQL
+52 SLAGGQQL
-59 IKDDEGRDQLKAMP
+59 SKDYLDRTTLKAMP
-73 EAKRSSMFP
+73 PVKRSLMFP
-82 DPWRTNPVGRFWDR
+82 EAWRTNPIARAWDS
-96 LRGRD
+96 LRGQKGN
-101 VTPRYLARLT
+101 PRYAT
-111 KEEQESEQKWRTV
+111 VEEQKAEDKWRHV
-124 GTIRRYIL
+124 GSMRRYVL
-132 LILTL
+132 LILTIL
-137 AQTVVATWYM
+137 QTVVATWYM

-156 ALINPMDMVGQDL
+156 TLLDPVELFNQNWLQSVELI
-169 WVSFMQLLPYMLQTG
+169 LPYILQTG
-184 ILILFA
+184 ILFLFA
-190 VLFCWVSAGFWT
+190 ILFCWVSAGFWT

-209 LLIGRDKYSISASTV
+209 LLIGRDKYSISYSTT

-241 CNEDVNRVFAG
+241 CNEDVERVFAG
-252 LRATWESVKATGNAK
+252 LRATWESVKRTGNAE
-267 HFDVYILSDSYNPDI
+267 HFDVYILSDSYDADI
-282 CVAEQKAWMEL
+282 AIAEQKAWMEL
-293 IAEVGGEGQIFY
+293 VRDVGGAGKIFY

-316 GNIDDFCRRWGSQ
+316 GNIDDFCRRWGSN

-342 TGDCL
+342 SGECL
-347 CGLVRLME
+347 TGLVRMME

-413 VKPFIE
+413 VQPFIE

-523 LSTALQVVHALTEPQ
+523 LSTALQVVHTLMEPT

-547 PVWPQWRPEL
+547 PVWPQWRPDL
-557 AIALFAS
+557 AIALFS
-564 TMVLLFLP
+564 TTLVLLFLP
-572 KLLSILLIWCK
+572 KLLSVVLIWFK
-583 GTKEYGG
+583 GAKPYGG
-590 FWRVT
+590 AFRLF
-595 LSLLLEVFLTGVMSY
+595 LSLLLEM
-610 LSAPLW
+610 
-616 FMFLALSTALQVV
+616 
-629 HALTEPQYFLQPR
+629 
-642 QLFPVWPQWRPEL
+642 
-655 AIALFASTMVLLFL
+655 
-669 PKLLSILL
+669 
-677 IWCKGTKEYGGFWRV
+677 
-692 TLSLLLEVLFS
+692 LFS

-726 VVWNSPQRDDDST
+726 VVWNSPQRDDDATPWS
-739 SWGEA
+739 EA
-744 FKRHG
+744 FRRHG
-749 SQLLLGLVW
+749 SQMLLGIVW
-758 AVGMAWLDLR
+758 AVGMGVLDLN
-768 FLFWLAP
+768 FLWWLAP

-783 PFVSVISSRATVGL
+783 PFVSVMSSRATVGL
-797 RTKRWKL
+797 KSKRARL
-804 FLIPEEYSP
+804 FLIPEEYEP
-813 PQVLVDTDRFLEM
+813 PKELVDTDHYLQL
-826 NRQRSLDDGFMH
+826 NRERALKHGFMH
-838 AVFNP
+838 ALFNP
-843 SFNALATAMA
+843 AFNALATAMA
-853 TARHRASKVLEIARD
+853 TSRHKQSALLDHARD
-868 RHVEQALN
+868 RRVDQALSN
-876 ETPEKLNRDRRLV
+876 APEKLNREQRLQ
-889 LLSDPVTMARL
+889 LISDPVVLARVHTRL
-900 HFRVWNSPERYSS
+900 WERADKYHQ
-913 WVSYYE
+913 WVESYQ
-919 GIKLNPLALRK
+919 KLTLNPQALPQR
-930 PDAASQ
+930 A

>member
-1 MPIAASEKAALPKTD
+1 MNKLISNPDYIGKLPLSADAAEALQHSLSQAESD
-16 IRAVHQA
+16 NLSVIHRALAQGETSA
-23 LDAEHRTW
+23 TMLTE
-31 AREDDSPQGS
+31 EDSPLQS
-41 VKARLE
+41 VKARLDA
-47 QAWPD
+47 AWPD
-52 SLADGQL
+52 TATA
-59 IKDDEGRDQLKAMP
+59 IKPVATDKEGRTALQAMP
-73 EAKRSSMFP
+73 TIKRASMFP
-82 DPWRTNPVGRFWDR
+82 DMWRTNPLVRWWESMLGRSPAPSR
-96 LRGRD
+96 
-101 VTPRYLARLT
+101 PHASP
-111 KEEQESEQKWRTV
+111 EEKIAENRWRTV

-137 AQTVVATWYM
+137 FQTAIATWYM

-156 ALINPMDMVGQDL
+156 ALIDPFAMINQPFL
-169 WVSFMQLLPYMLQTG
+169 RSFMQVLPYILQSG
-184 ILILFA
+184 ILVLFA

-209 LLIGRDKYSISASTV
+209 LLIGKDKYSISSTTV

-241 CNEDVNRVFAG
+241 CNEDVERVFAG
-252 LRATWESVKATGNAK
+252 LRATYESVAATGQLD
-267 HFDVYILSDSYNPDI
+267 HFDLYVLSDSNDPDK
-282 CVAEQKAWMEL
+282 CVAEQKAWMDL
-293 IAEVGGEGQIFY
+293 CREVGGFGRIFY

-329 YSYMVVLDADSVM
+329 YSYMVILDADSVM
-342 TGDCL
+342 SGECL
-347 CGLVRLME
+347 TQLVRLME

-427 GEGSFAGSILS
+427 GEGSFAGAILS

-523 LSTALQVVHALTEPQ
+523 LSTALQVVHTLMEPQ

-557 AIALFAS
+557 AIALFS
-564 TMVLLFLP
+564 TTLVLLFLP
-572 KLLSILLIWCK
+572 KLLSVILVWAK
-583 GTKEYGG
+583 GAKPYGG
-590 FWRVT
+590 AARVF
-595 LSLLLEVFLTGVMSY
+595 LSLLLEM
-610 LSAPLW
+610 
-616 FMFLALSTALQVV
+616 
-629 HALTEPQYFLQPR
+629 
-642 QLFPVWPQWRPEL
+642 
-655 AIALFASTMVLLFL
+655 
-669 PKLLSILL
+669 
-677 IWCKGTKEYGGFWRV
+677 
-692 TLSLLLEVLFS
+692 LFS

-714 TVFVVSAFLGWE
+714 TVFVVSAFLGWS
-726 VVWNSPQRDDDST
+726 VQWKSPQRDDDAT
-739 SWGEA
+739 PWNEA
-744 FKRHG
+744 FARHG
-749 SQLLLGLVW
+749 SQLMLGLVW
-758 AVGMAWLDLR
+758 AIGMAWLDLR
-768 FLFWLAP
+768 FLWWLSP

-783 PFVSVISSRATVGL
+783 PFVSVMSSRASIGL
-797 RTKRWKL
+797 ACKRANL
-804 FLIPEEYSP
+804 LLIPEEYDP
-813 PQVLVDTDRFLEM
+813 PRELVATDTYFRENRARKLEH
-826 NRQRSLDDGFMH
+826 GFVQ
-838 AVFNP
+838 AVFDP
-843 SFNALATAMA
+843 SLNALASAMA
-853 TARHRASKVLEIARD
+853 TARHGFSHAI
-868 RHVEQALN
+868 EQGRVQRVAEALKQDLDALSDN
-876 ETPEKLNRDRRLV
+876 QRLV
-889 LLSDPVTMARL
+889 LLSDPVTISRL
-900 HFRVWNSPERYSS
+900 HYAVWQDPQQFASWHQRYR
-913 WVSYYE
+913 
-919 GIKLNPLALRK
+919 ALE
-930 PDAASQ
+930 A

>member
-1 MPIAASEKAALPKTD
+1 MNKSTYLPQSYVEALPLDAAARATLSASLQNAQAFHAIHSALGQDIAASERPD
-16 IRAVHQA
+16 
-23 LDAEHRTW
+23 DA
-31 AREDDSPQGS
+31 PLKS
-41 VKARLE
+41 VTSRVSM
-47 QAWPD
+47 AWPD
-52 SLADGQL
+52 SLADGQQL
-59 IKDDEGRDQLKAMP
+59 SKDYLDRTTLKAMP
-73 EAKRSSMFP
+73 PVKRSLMFP
-82 DPWRTNPVGRFWDR
+82 EAWRTNPIARAWDS
-96 LRGRD
+96 LRGQKGN
-101 VTPRYLARLT
+101 PRYAT
-111 KEEQESEQKWRTV
+111 VEEQKAEDKWRHV
-124 GTIRRYIL
+124 GSMRRYVL
-132 LILTL
+132 LILTIL
-137 AQTVVATWYM
+137 QTVVATWYM

-156 ALINPMDMVGQDL
+156 TLLDPVELFNQNWLQSVELI
-169 WVSFMQLLPYMLQTG
+169 LPYILQTG
-184 ILILFA
+184 ILFLFA
-190 VLFCWVSAGFWT
+190 ILFCWVSAGFWT

-209 LLIGRDKYSISASTV
+209 LLIGRDKYSISYSTT

-241 CNEDVNRVFAG
+241 CNEDVERVFAG
-252 LRATWESVKATGNAK
+252 LRATWESVKRTGNAE
-267 HFDVYILSDSYNPDI
+267 HFDVYILSDSYDADI
-282 CVAEQKAWMEL
+282 AIAEQKAWMEL
-293 IAEVGGEGQIFY
+293 VRDVGGAGKIFY

-316 GNIDDFCRRWGSQ
+316 GNIDDFCRRWGSN

-342 TGDCL
+342 SGECL
-347 CGLVRLME
+347 TGLVRMME

-413 VKPFIE
+413 VQPFIE

-523 LSTALQVVHALTEPQ
+523 LSTALQVVHTLMEPT

-547 PVWPQWRPEL
+547 PVWPQWRPDL
-557 AIALFAS
+557 AIALFS
-564 TMVLLFLP
+564 TTLVLLFLP
-572 KLLSILLIWCK
+572 KLLSVVLIWFK
-583 GTKEYGG
+583 GAKPYGG
-590 FWRVT
+590 AFRLF
-595 LSLLLEVFLTGVMSY
+595 LSLLLEM
-610 LSAPLW
+610 
-616 FMFLALSTALQVV
+616 
-629 HALTEPQYFLQPR
+629 
-642 QLFPVWPQWRPEL
+642 
-655 AIALFASTMVLLFL
+655 
-669 PKLLSILL
+669 
-677 IWCKGTKEYGGFWRV
+677 
-692 TLSLLLEVLFS
+692 LFS

-726 VVWNSPQRDDDST
+726 VVWNSPQRDDDATPWS
-739 SWGEA
+739 EA
-744 FKRHG
+744 FRRHG
-749 SQLLLGLVW
+749 SQMLLGIVW
-758 AVGMAWLDLR
+758 AVGMGVLDLN
-768 FLFWLAP
+768 FLWWLAP

-783 PFVSVISSRATVGL
+783 PFVSVMSSRATVGL
-797 RTKRWKL
+797 KSKRARL
-804 FLIPEEYSP
+804 FLIPEEYEP
-813 PQVLVDTDRFLEM
+813 PKELVDTDHYLQL
-826 NRQRSLDDGFMH
+826 NRERALKHGFMH
-838 AVFNP
+838 ALFNP
-843 SFNALATAMA
+843 AFNALAMAMA
-853 TARHRASKVLEIARD
+853 TSRHKQSALLDHARD
-868 RHVEQALN
+868 RRVDQALSDA
-876 ETPEKLNRDRRLV
+876 PEKLNREQRLQ
-889 LLSDPVTMARL
+889 LISDPVVLARVHTRL
-900 HFRVWNSPERYSS
+900 WESADKYHQ
-913 WVSYYE
+913 WVESYQ
-919 GIKLNPLALRK
+919 KLTLNPQALPQR
-930 PDAASQ
+930 A